1 MRKRFF
7 VLMGLAAL
15 TFIFISM
22 PSQAQDR
29 PIQVSLVTPIQIFP
43 EDNSITGFR
52 LNLIYGRN
60 ISITGLDLGLVNHT
74 TTGTSKGVQFGFVG
88 LVDVDYVGWQDNSVN
103 ITKGKFKG
111 LQWGIVNYA
120 EFANGLQLG
129 LVNYVESMKGIQI
142 GLINI
147 IRQEGMLPFF
157 PIFNYSF

>member
-1 MRKRFF
+1 M
-7 VLMGLAAL
+7 VLAAL

-74 TTGTSKGVQFGFVG
+74 TAGTSKGVQLGFVG
-88 LVDVDYVGWQDNSVN
+88 LVDVDYVGWQDNAVN
-103 ITKGKFKG
+103 VTKGKFKG

-129 LVNYVESMKGIQI
+129 LVNYVESMKGVQI